1 MNQESLCP
9 IWGTPASVKSLDIEF
24 LKIIDSPRAGGRYSI
39 SEQAITLLPQIDDRV
54 KARLTTWLVD
64 QRRLGNECPEI
75 DSNTITMAEEKKDLS
90 VHDRADRLLQY
101 RWKPKRDTGVKQV
114 ILSFH
119 SCKAERFEVSPSK
132 NTAQKPPY
140 VR

>member
-1 MNQESLCP
+1 MNEKSECP

-64 QRRLGNECPEI
+64 QRRLFAFCTSLLSAHRCFQDYCLTESEI
-75 DSNTITMAEEKKDLS
+75 VLYFLCVS
-90 VHDRADRLLQY
+90 Q
-101 RWKPKRDTGVKQV
+101 TG
-114 ILSFH
+114 
-119 SCKAERFEVSPSK
+119 E
-132 NTAQKPPY
+132 
-140 VR
+140 